1 MKKILFSSLIICSL
15 FYTCKKGELPVP
27 KHQPGDVITSTVN
40 LGSDYRYQIF
50 FNLEKNMVVSQN
62 LKTAWDLGF
71 ETSENGYRIILNS
84 SKAMYAYNTGKKDF
98 NQVTDTV
105 GFEANKK
112 YDSPDGDLNKT
123 AIGNWMLN
131 KNVYIVDRG
140 YNENGNKIGFK
151 KLQILQVD
159 SIKYKIRYANLD
171 GSSDVTLEITKNNSY
186 NFTFFSFETNS
197 TVIIEPPKS
206 EWDIVFTQYLE
217 ALSTPYLVTGV
228 LLNRYN
234 TYATMDS
241 SKTFSEITYDYAV
254 TKTLSSNMN
263 IIGYNWKEY
272 DFNTSS
278 YIVFP
283 KMNYIIKDNKG
294 YYYKLHFIDFYN
306 SLGTKGNPKWEYQKL

>member
-1 MKKILFSSLIICSL
+1 
-15 FYTCKKGELPVP
+15 
-27 KHQPGDVITSTVN
+27 
-40 LGSDYRYQIF
+40 
-50 FNLEKNMVVSQN
+50 
-62 LKTAWDLGF
+62 
-71 ETSENGYRIILNS
+71 
-84 SKAMYAYNTGKKDF
+84 
-98 NQVTDTV
+98 
-105 GFEANKK
+105 
-112 YDSPDGDLNKT
+112 
-123 AIGNWMLN
+123 MLN
-131 KNVYIVDRG
+131 KNVYIIDRG
-140 YNENGNKIGFK
+140 YNENGSKIGFK

-171 GSSDVTLEITKNNSY
+171 GSSDLTLEITKNNSY
-186 NFTFFSFETNS
+186 NFTFFSFNTNS
-197 TVIIEPPKS
+197 TIIIEPPKS

-241 SKTFSEITYDYAV
+241 SKTFSEITYDYAI
-254 TKTLSSNMN
+254 TKTLSSNIN
-263 IIGYNWKEY
+263 TIGYNWKEY